1 MGYTLQGIITS
12 APNTELLKSYDL
24 YSVEL
29 DDSGLSLIPIPYDFD
44 EEERFPFLPLLES
57 HSPIGD
63 EILGL
68 CRKLSVNTKV
78 AYVEAMYHGG
88 QGSQANHLFMS
99 GAEVSESRVDDS
111 AINEALSWIGVL
123 RAGDKD
129 EFDVVGLG
137 RYRDTNDWIASI
149 VGF

>member
-12 APNTELLKSYDL
+12 APNSDLLKMYDL
-24 YSVEL
+24 HSVEL
-29 DDSGLSLIPIPYDFD
+29 GESGLSLIPIPYDFD

-57 HSPIGD
+57 HSGLGS
-63 EILGL
+63 EILDL
-68 CRKLSVNTKV
+68 CLKLSADTKL

-88 QGSQANHLFMS
+88 QGTQANQLFMN
-99 GAEVSESRVDDS
+99 GQEVTESKTGDS

-123 RAGDKD
+123 RAGDQD

-137 RYRDTNDWIASI
+137 MHRDTNDWHS
-149 VGF
+149 